1 MNLIKNVWIQKIRD
15 ESTEYFH
22 ISGILIIKIFE
33 KYRKICR
40 KLLNLCNKFF
50 NIKYF
55 FKVPLISGSA
65 RLEQLVPEKLCTH
78 T

>member
-50 NIKYF
+50 NIK
-55 FKVPLISGSA
+55 
-65 RLEQLVPEKLCTH
+65 
-78 T
+78 